1 MNEVYASETKKVNGI
16 ESWRVSEALSC
27 IVNAKKAMKNPALM
41 KAVKELAKK
50 RLEDEKAEVEQL
62 KALAGK

>member
-1 MNEVYASETKKVNGI
+1 MNETYEAAPNKVNGI
-16 ESWRVSEALSC
+16 ERWKVSETLNC
-27 IVNAKKAMKNPALM
+27 IISAKKAMKDPALM

>member
-1 MNEVYASETKKVNGI
+1 MNDVYASMPTKINGI
-16 ESWRVSEALSC
+16 DAYQFREALDC
-27 IVNAKKAMKNPALM
+27 IVRAKKAMKNPAMM